1 MTLIIATLFSIALA
15 ALAFSGL
22 QLLSATAQVYRAQF
36 TRQARVSLAEL
47 FIFIEPEKLFVFQ
60 VAGVATSFL
69 LVLLITGGFIPA
81 VVMAVIA
88 GFLPNVL
95 FQALRRRRLDKLLAQ
110 LPDALIALAGS
121 LKAGAS
127 LIQALELTVQEESA
141 PISQELE
148 LLLRE
153 LRVGVPF
160 DQALDNLAV
169 RAPAQDVRLVTAGM
183 KISREVGGN
192 LADVLN
198 RLADTTR
205 RRLEMEGKIRALTS
219 QGKLQGIVMTLLPLL
234 LGVVLYQMEPV
245 HMARLFTELL
255 GWLALVVVSVF
266 IGLGY
271 FFIRKIVNI
280 DV

>member
-1 MTLIIATLFSIALA
+1 MTLVIAALFSIALA
-15 ALAFSGL
+15 ALAFFGL
-22 QLLSATAQVYRAQF
+22 QLLSATTQAYRAQF

-60 VAGVATSFL
+60 VAGMAVCFFLAL
-69 LVLLITGGFIPA
+69 LVSGSLVPA
-81 VVMAVIA
+81 VMTAVIA
-88 GFLPNVL
+88 GFLPNLAFRV
-95 FQALRRRRLDKLLAQ
+95 LRRRRLDRVLMQ

-127 LIQALELTVQEESA
+127 LVQALELTVQEESP
-141 PISQELE
+141 PIGQELE

-160 DQALDNLAV
+160 DQALDNLAG

-192 LADVLN
+192 LADVLD

-219 QGKLQGIVMTLLPLL
+219 QGKLQGVVMTMLPLL

-245 HMARLFTELL
+245 HMARLFTEPL
-255 GWLALVVVSVF
+255 GWLALLAVSVF